1 MACQRLLQ
9 KGTLCHLAH
18 EYTETIAANWAPK
31 PSRRPRHVMA
41 LAAQA
46 PLIEGMDASGRRVG
60 TRRVGTQG
68 PLREKGA

>member
-46 PLIEGMDASGRRVG
+46 PLIECMTRAADESARDESARRSHSA
-60 TRRVGTQG
+60 RRT
-68 PLREKGA
+68 A